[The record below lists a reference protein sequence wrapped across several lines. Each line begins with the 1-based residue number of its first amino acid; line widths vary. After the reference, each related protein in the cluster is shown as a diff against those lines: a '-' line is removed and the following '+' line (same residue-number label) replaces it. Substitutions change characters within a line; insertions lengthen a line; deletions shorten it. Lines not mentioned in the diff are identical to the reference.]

1 MRRAATLHLSG
12 PLIQKWYI
20 ERHVNRGAA
29 WFFDPGSD
37 VHELRALVGR
47 TYVIQAYCVGVDR
60 SLNEASLESLDGT
73 LQLPSRWHYAIR
85 TLDGELVIDA
95 TV

>member
-1 MRRAATLHLSG
+1 MRDFSCIEMRRAATLHLSG

-37 VHELRALVGR
+37 VHELRAPVGR
-47 TYVIQAYCVGVDR
+47 TYVMQAYCVGVDR

-73 LQLPSRWHYAIR
+73 LQLP
-85 TLDGELVIDA
+85 
-95 TV
+95 